1 MNHQNFIDLPQ
12 IISAGGEITLPGSK
26 SISNRILLLSALTKQ
41 KIIITNLLL
50 SDDTNYMLN
59 ALQTLGVKIE
69 KSENSDEFIIYGC
82 GGNFT
87 NKNAELFLGN
97 AGTAF
102 RSLTAMLALSDGNYT
117 LKGVERMHQRPI
129 LDLLEPLQKLGATIS
144 ELQNKGFP
152 PLQILPFQFDENCNQ
167 INVNANISSQYLSAL
182 LMAIPSIKSQANQKI
197 RLNIVGTL
205 ISSPYIAMTLNLLAK
220 FNIAINT
227 NFFHEKAN
235 IFFEIPLNQ
244 QFIYANQKE
253 FFVESDASSA
263 SYFLAMG
270 AITKNPEGVKV
281 IGVGKNSIQGD
292 IKFAEVLQRM
302 GAKVSFGENFIHVQ
316 PPQNSQKLKPLC
328 VDCLEFPDAAMT
340 LAVLAMFCDYEKNQN
355 KNKNQNAFI
364 LQNIDSWRVKE
375 TDRILAMQQELA
387 KFDFIATWNE
397 NSHELAI
404 SKKTNSAKNSLKATK
419 IDTYDDHRM
428 AMCFSLAAFATPL
441 RINEPTCVAK
451 TYPNYF
457 ADFQKIV
464 RFAPIIAIDGPSAS
478 GKGSVAS
485 AVAERLGFA
494 YLDSGA
500 LYRITA
506 FVANQQNIDLISENA
521 QQIADLISKL
531 SAENK
536 IRFSTRNGEIF
547 LENQNISKIIRSE
560 QIGKMASKIATFPE
574 VRNALL
580 FVFRNFRK
588 NPGLV
593 ADGRDM
599 GSVVFADADCKII
612 LTASAEIRAKR
623 RFLQLQQQGF
633 SVSDADYQTIFQDLC
648 QRDKSDKERK
658 IAPLKSSKEA
668 VEINSDNLTLEEV
681 INKVIEIYKK

>member
-1 MNHQNFIDLPQ
+1 MHIDFLDLPQ

-26 SISNRILLLSALTKQ
+26 SISNRILLLAALTKQ
-41 KIIITNLLL
+41 KITIQNLLL
-50 SDDTNYMLN
+50 SDDTNYMLD
-59 ALQTLGVKIE
+59 ALKILGVKIE
-69 KSENSDEFIIYGC
+69 NADNANKFIVYGY
-82 GGNFT
+82 GGNFV

-102 RSLTAMLALSDGNYT
+102 RSLTAILALSDGNYI
-117 LKGVERMHQRPI
+117 LRGVERMHQRPI
-129 LDLLEPLQKLGATIS
+129 LDLLQPLQNLGANIQ

-152 PLQILPFQFDENCNQ
+152 PLKISPFAFNAKCVE
-167 INVNANISSQYLSAL
+167 ISVNANISSQYLSAL
-182 LMAIPSIKSQANQKI
+182 LMAIPSIKANAKI
-197 RLNIVGTL
+197 RLNINGTL
-205 ISSPYIAMTLNLLAK
+205 ISSPYVAMTLNLLAK

-227 NFFHEKAN
+227 NFFHEKQN
-235 IFFEIPLNQ
+235 IFFEIPTNQ
-244 QFIYANQKE
+244 QFIYQQNE

-270 AITKNPEGVKV
+270 AITNNPHGVKV

-292 IKFAEVLQRM
+292 IKFADVLQQM
-302 GAKVSFGENFIHVQ
+302 GAAITFGENFIQVQ
-316 PPQNSQKLKPLC
+316 PPQKSQKLKPLN

-340 LAVLAMFCDYEKNQN
+340 LAVLAMFCDYENPQNQ
-355 KNKNQNAFI
+355 KYFALK
-364 LQNIDSWRVKE
+364 NIDSWRVKE

-387 KFDFIATWNE
+387 KFDFTAEWNE
-397 NSHELAI
+397 KSHEMKI
-404 SKKTNSAKNSLKATK
+404 YKKNHQNSANSLKATK

-441 RINEPTCVAK
+441 RINNPNCVAK

-457 ADFQKIV
+457 VDFQKIAT
-464 RFAPIIAIDGPSAS
+464 FAPIIAIDGPSAS

-506 FVANQQNIDLISENA
+506 FAANQQNIDLIPENA
-521 QQIADLISKL
+521 TKIAELITNL

-536 IRFSTRNGEIF
+536 IKFSTRNNEIF

-599 GSVVFADADCKII
+599 GSVVFDDADVKII
-612 LTASAEIRAKR
+612 LTASAEVRAKR

-633 SVSDADYQTIFQDLC
+633 SVTDADYQTIYKDLC

-658 IAPLKSSKEA
+658 IAPLKSTENSI
-668 VEINSDNLTLEEV
+668 EINSDNLSLEQV
-681 INKVIEIYKK
+681 INKVVEIYTNKNK